1 MDTERI
7 KRVLVVD
14 DEPVLGQLI
23 DIILTTHGFEVS
35 VAYNGL
41 EGLRKVNAVKPDLVI
56 TDIVMPDMEGMELL
70 RTLSRQGITIPV
82 IVMSGNSL
90 GTKFLD
96 AAHLFGAQA
105 SLRKPF
111 SKQELLDAVTRVLGN
126 QHPLEQTDAVEGV

>member
-1 MDTERI
+1 MRFSPQVFSIVFFIMAVT
-7 KRVLVVD
+7 VV
-14 DEPVLGQLI
+14 P
-23 DIILTTHGFEVS
+23 
-35 VAYNGL
+35 
-41 EGLRKVNAVKPDLVI
+41 LRGAPDLVI